1 MVDVIV
7 TVVII
12 SIVLLAL
19 LYIRKEKKR
28 GIQCVGCP
36 FSGDC
41 STKQKQNCSH
51 TSLYDQYKNSNEN

>member
-1 MVDVIV
+1 MIDVIV
-7 TVVII
+7 AVIII

-19 LYIRKEKKR
+19 LYIRKEKKK

-36 FSGDC
+36 FSSEC
-41 STKQKQNCSH
+41 SSKQKENCNH